1 MALKRK
7 KDSEQGWI
15 LLIRSRFFV
24 EKWEEASK
32 YIRDASLEC
41 PNSAKLIDLRAKCD
55 EQLAKEIEKVK
66 KIELIHEAK
75 QDRMMAV
82 YRSIREKGIKLGKR
96 IHELPEVVD
105 QHVKL
110 DNRKKLHFPVL
121 ILYEEFMV
129 TDFIQ
134 DFVEDDTLATQL
146 RPIFADQAPWDEE
159 GAYRMDTIEVYFEAD
174 MTKLLD
180 KKDAPKSKS
189 NKKYIK
195 CELNST
201 LLSVLQHPN
210 YVVPQFPVFKVISR
224 ENDDFRDAFLG
235 EI

>member
-1 MALKRK
+1 
-7 KDSEQGWI
+7 
-15 LLIRSRFFV
+15 
-24 EKWEEASK
+24 
-32 YIRDASLEC
+32 
-41 PNSAKLIDLRAKCD
+41 
-55 EQLAKEIEKVK
+55 
-66 KIELIHEAK
+66 
-75 QDRMMAV
+75 MMAV

-159 GAYRMDTIEVYFEAD
+159 GTYRMDTIEVYFEAD